1 MADQVVEGLKK
12 AKSSLKQER
21 KPVSQVV
28 AAQKATKQIN
38 EFVKAALAEENRWV
52 LHPDEQTSIV
62 ETLQSINK
70 LYQELY
76 DKCRTPYHF
85 EKNAAKYIT
94 MKQEISH
101 QVSCIHLSLDQGST
115 SPNQE
120 DLTRDRRLNSRGRKF
135 KKSSTALSRKA
146 SGAGFR
152 SRSKLPKRIKGR

>member
-62 ETLQSINK
+62 ETLQSINT

-94 MKQEISH
+94 MQQEISH
-101 QVSCIHLSLDQGST
+101 QVSCIHL
-115 SPNQE
+115 
-120 DLTRDRRLNSRGRKF
+120 
-135 KKSSTALSRKA
+135 
-146 SGAGFR
+146 
-152 SRSKLPKRIKGR
+152 